1 MKTMFP
7 PIEPLESRI
16 APSVFLVTTTADTAD
31 GLHDTGSLR
40 DALAKA
46 DVSPGADIIKFKL
59 PAPAAHSENIITLN
73 NGYGELT
80 SLGNVTITGPGAG
93 KLIINGNGNQ
103 RVFDLND
110 HNSGTDSPA
119 TISGISMMNGNTV
132 DYGGAI
138 YSAESLTLKNV
149 VISGSSSS
157 KGGGALCLSGGVA
170 STVKASITGCLISGN
185 SAKYG
190 GGLYL
195 RNLASATISQSVISG
210 NSAAI
215 DEDGG
220 GVYLT
225 INGSGKGASITNSQI
240 TGNTGGFG
248 GGLYLKDYNSAATSK
263 ITVSHCTISGN
274 ISKTNTPTEGGGGG
288 IYAPLGN
295 FVVTATT
302 IENNTAVYNGGG
314 IAAGYSL
321 NFSLAMSGCTISG
334 NTATSSS
341 GYGGGGIFL
350 HGNSTTTAAKITG
363 TTITGN
369 YSGKYGGGGG
379 VSAFGYGNNKVDLT
393 ISGGVFSDNIA
404 GHNVGGGIFAQGDG
418 AISITG
424 AKVTGNHAAG
434 RGAGIFAQ
442 SSAAT
447 VVIKGAVVSGNLSD
461 HAGGGLDIEES
472 PNFLVTGGS
481 VTGNGAGSYGGGVY
495 IFGTLA
501 HPSSGSIKGVTIS
514 GNTADAKGGGVYL
527 GSHSTLTLQTAK

>member
-1 MKTMFP
+1 
-7 PIEPLESRI
+7 
-16 APSVFLVTTTADTAD
+16 
-31 GLHDTGSLR
+31 
-40 DALAKA
+40 
-46 DVSPGADIIKFKL
+46 
-59 PAPAAHSENIITLN
+59 
-73 NGYGELT
+73 
-80 SLGNVTITGPGAG
+80 
-93 KLIINGNGNQ
+93 
-103 RVFDLND
+103 
-110 HNSGTDSPA
+110 
-119 TISGISMMNGNTV
+119 
-132 DYGGAI
+132 I

-225 INGSGKGASITNSQI
+225 INGRGKGASITNSQI

-461 HAGGGLDIEES
+461 HAGGGLDIEDS

-527 GSHSTLTLQTAK
+527 GSHSTLTLQTA